1 MGDVSFEL
9 LTEQYFYSKS
19 LRPATEW
26 SYQKVVR
33 SFEGFTPF
41 NPASIDHLT
50 VLKWRHSVLNDQ
62 NRATRTWNNKVAHM
76 RALFNFGIKQGLLPL
91 AENPFN
97 GAVVRPG
104 TKKKKTLTQA
114 QMDAMYRLMEQHLE
128 SEGRQGKSCIF
139 NGRRHALRPAWFWL
153 TVMNVFRYTAIR
165 QNQLLHIRLGDIN
178 LEERWIDLNIEG
190 AKNHREHRVPI
201 VSALYPSLEY
211 LVMRAEQA
219 GMEQSNQVFN
229 VGWFDLVRKNK
240 YPEVMNEFPLRA
252 FFRRLSREC
261 KFTIS
266 PHRFRHTVATH
277 LMKSPERNL
286 YAVKKLLGHVSITS
300 TLEYIDENV
309 DSLRNMLETELM

>member
-1 MGDVSFEL
+1 MNDCTFGI

-33 SFEGFTPF
+33 SFEGFTPH

-50 VLKWRHSVLNDQ
+50 VLKWRHRVLNDQ
-62 NRATRTWNNKVAHM
+62 HRATRTWNNKVAHM
-76 RALFNFGIKQGLLPL
+76 RALFNFGIKHGLLPQ

-114 QMDAMYRLMEQHLE
+114 QMDAMYRLMEQYLE
-128 SEGRQGKSCIF
+128 TEGKHENSSMF
-139 NGRRHALRPAWFWL
+139 NGRRNALRPVWFWL

-201 VSALYPSLEY
+201 VSALYPSLEF
-211 LVMRAEQA
+211 LVLRAGEL
-219 GMEQSNQVFN
+219 GMELDNQLFN
-229 VGWFDLVRKNK
+229 VGWFDLV
-240 YPEVMNEFPLRA
+240 
-252 FFRRLSREC
+252 
-261 KFTIS
+261 
-266 PHRFRHTVATH
+266 
-277 LMKSPERNL
+277 
-286 YAVKKLLGHVSITS
+286 
-300 TLEYIDENV
+300 
-309 DSLRNMLETELM
+309 

>member
-1 MGDVSFEL
+1 MISISFML
-9 LTEQYFYSKS
+9 LIEHYFFSKA

-26 SYQKVVR
+26 SHKKVVR
-33 SFEGFTPF
+33 SFERFTSN
-41 NPASIDHLT
+41 NPAVIDHIT
-50 VLKWRHSVLNDQ
+50 VLKWRHAVLNDQ

-76 RALFNFGIKQGLLPL
+76 RALFNYGIKQGLLPQ

-104 TKKKKTLTQA
+104 KKKKKTLTQA
-114 QMDAMYRLMEQHLE
+114 QMDAMYRLMGQHLE
-128 SEGRQGKSCIF
+128 TEGRQGNSSMF
-139 NGRRHALRPAWFWL
+139 NGRRNALRPVWFWL

-178 LEERWIDLNIEG
+178 LEEQWIDLNIEG

-201 VSALYPSLEY
+201 VSSLYPSLEE
-211 LVMRAEQA
+211 LVRKAGEA
-219 GMEQSNQVFN
+219 GMESGDQVFN
-229 VGWFDLVRKNK
+229 VGWFDLMRKSK
-240 YPEVMNEFPLRA
+240 YPEVMNEYPLRA

-261 KFTIS
+261 KFTIT

-277 LMKSPERNL
+277 MMKSPERNL
-286 YAVKKLLGHVSITS
+286 YVVKKLLGHVSITS

-309 DSLRNMLETELM
+309 DSLRDILENELM